1 MPAARH
7 DKAWRVMVALAIEQA
22 NMIADAVEERR
33 TLFPDEPLRTSLL
46 VVLLNISDRFA
57 PVACVR
63 CDCLGRGG
71 ARGAAG
77 GDQPALRPGFAGG
90 GNCSSAGGT
99 ARPGAAVRRVP
110 PLPAHRH
117 VVVTPGRV
125 A

>member
-7 DKAWRVMVALAIEQA
+7 DKAWRVMVALTIEQA

-71 ARGAAG
+71 AG
-77 GDQPALRPGFAGG
+77 GGRRRPAALRPGFAGG

>member
-46 VVLLNISDRFA
+46 VVLLNIFDRFA

-63 CDCLGRGG
+63 CDWHGIKHEANVEGRLPMCPRCAEGG
-71 ARGAAG
+71 ASGMLMQSESRVV
-77 GDQPALRPGFAGG
+77 LGFGP
-90 GNCSSAGGT
+90 
-99 ARPGAAVRRVP
+99 R
-110 PLPAHRH
+110 
-117 VVVTPGRV
+117 
-125 A
+125 